1 MAGYPK
7 WLLPIVP
14 AVVVVYLNYWMWDDA
29 RIVFGLPA
37 NLLYHIILSVCLAPI
52 MLVVV
57 RRAWPHY
64 LSDD

>member
-1 MAGYPK
+1 MTGYPK
-7 WLLPIVP
+7 WLLAIVP

-29 RIVFGLPA
+29 RIVLGMPA
-37 NLLYHIILSVCLAPI
+37 NLLYHIVLSLSLAPI

-57 RRAWPHY
+57 RRAWSAY

>member
-29 RIVFGLPA
+29 RIVSGMPA
-37 NLLYHIILSVCLAPI
+37 NLLYHIVLSLCLAPI

-57 RRAWPHY
+57 RRAWPAY

>member
-7 WLLPIVP
+7 WLWLLVLVLGVI
-14 AVVVVYLNYWMWDDA
+14 YLNYWMWDDA
-29 RIVFGLPA
+29 RIVFGMPA
-37 NLLYHIILSVCLAPI
+37 NLLYHIVLSLCLAPI

-57 RRAWPHY
+57 RRAWPDY